1 MKHWFWCF
9 RRLSWQQEIT
19 CSSPIQEKTTPE
31 MKVLLHSWQ
40 YTQLYHPHTHTH
52 STVVLDWLCLHYL
65 SVTFHCVFRSHR
77 SHHRAVG
84 ADSFALRFVWQVLQ
98 RVLQQERWDSLPSV
112 ILNCRERRGKL
123 ELLLQMVKL
132 GSFSVLLIQW
142 TRLFLKPDAS
152 LFLSQVTCVTSPTWS
167 RGVCSRFCWRSTSGH
182 WTRRLSSVTS
192 CWPCWSC
199 SLSVG
204 RRRRSACSTRG
215 CRHRC
220 ARSLRGCTQRQS
232 AVGEGWKRLLS
243 SHNVG
248 NCYLDH
254 VSALIPEVT
263 GWLIGW
269 GWIQTESQ
277 SSRLICEYFNMFSI
291 ISDRKLQFFQVSLF
305 FYIELKPASPADLL
319 WDFLCLNKSQVDLS
333 PNRWCSSKHSLFLK
347 TSLTNMQSLL
357 MCPLKR
363 NKLYSSSFD
372 LPVLIKFDC
381 AEVSFLPSPRS
392 NVSDQGR
399 PAPNFYQPLADVFI
413 SLCTPHKSLHFC
425 RLCLRILA

>member
-40 YTQLYHPHTHTH
+40 YTQLYHPHTH

-142 TRLFLKPDAS
+142 TWLFLKPDAS

-204 RRRRSACSTRG
+204 RRRQSACSTRG

-232 AVGEGWKRLLS
+232 AVGE
-243 SHNVG
+243 
-248 NCYLDH
+248 
-254 VSALIPEVT
+254 E
-263 GWLIGW
+263 
-269 GWIQTESQ
+269 
-277 SSRLICEYFNMFSI
+277 
-291 ISDRKLQFFQVSLF
+291 
-305 FYIELKPASPADLL
+305 ASVE
-319 WDFLCLNKSQVDLS
+319 F
-333 PNRWCSSKHSLFLK
+333 
-347 TSLTNMQSLL
+347 T
-357 MCPLKR
+357 
-363 NKLYSSSFD
+363 
-372 LPVLIKFDC
+372 
-381 AEVSFLPSPRS
+381 
-392 NVSDQGR
+392 
-399 PAPNFYQPLADVFI
+399 
-413 SLCTPHKSLHFC
+413 
-425 RLCLRILA
+425 